1 MTRRGTV
8 RIAREVFLS
17 AGALLGVV
25 CVLATVAGAAL
36 GIKPLVF
43 RSGSM
48 SPAIGVGD
56 LAVSQ
61 TVDASSLK
69 RGDIV
74 SVVNGTGNRVT
85 HRVVNVASQGAAR
98 QLTLKG
104 DANRSPDVE
113 VYTVTRAEKVL
124 FDVPKAGYVVDA
136 ATSPVGLF
144 VLGLYVAGMLTVLFR
159 RPPGGPGEHDRRPGG
174 ARRADVARSGRVA
187 SRSTIAMAAAATM
200 LAANPASAAWVDPVD
215 ITNANYSAH
224 ALVPPSSLTCS
235 GGGLLSS
242 LTYTWPNTDLRY
254 EYVVTL
260 ENSSGTVVRT
270 DVVANSGSLATN
282 QSITYTFTLLNGF
295 FGVPAT
301 LTVRVRPR
309 LTATPLWSSSTST
322 TATGRLLSLGIVG
335 LGSSCT

>member
-25 CVLATVAGAAL
+25 CILAMVAGAAL

-74 SVVNGTGNRVT
+74 SVVNATGNRVT

-124 FDVPKAGYVVDA
+124 FDVPKGGYVVDA

-200 LAANPASAAWVDPVD
+200 LAANPASAAPWTDPVPV
-215 ITNANYSAH
+215 TGTTLTAY
-224 ALVPPSSLTCS
+224 LVPKPVITGCDVTGPSLGQKTATITFTEVSSPYALTYTARLVETGQSITVVDDGATRHVAFSAGLLSTILNQTYNVRIQAALPAPNGTWVSVEANQPVTVGTLGLSLTC
-235 GGGLLSS
+235 
-242 LTYTWPNTDLRY
+242 
-254 EYVVTL
+254 
-260 ENSSGTVVRT
+260 GT
-270 DVVANSGSLATN
+270 AS
-282 QSITYTFTLLNGF
+282 
-295 FGVPAT
+295 
-301 LTVRVRPR
+301 
-309 LTATPLWSSSTST
+309 
-322 TATGRLLSLGIVG
+322 
-335 LGSSCT
+335 